1 METGNESMS
10 EEKWQMKRE
19 DKRNTVREM
28 EMLMTKEAMTSLK
41 LPGMKKGAPE
51 PSVLGPEKDR

>member
-1 METGNESMS
+1 METRNESMS
-10 EEKWQMKRE
+10 KDKWQTMRE

-28 EMLMTKEAMTSLK
+28 ERLMTGEAMTSLK

-51 PSVLGPEKDR
+51 SYVLGPKKDR